1 VHFEEFV
8 FVSLLPF
15 SPFPHFPFLPI
26 PCGLQPIAYFMSSLS
41 VIFCDPERQDILDL
55 LSRPSLSHAE
65 SRTLKNGRGVA
76 VTLFPTVQG
85 AIVIKHH
92 RLHTWRRWGD
102 SVLLGSPARRAWH
115 GAQLLQ
121 AAGVLIPRPLAV
133 AERRVMG
140 MVRESFYVSEALLSQ
155 IPLNTYWREY
165 HFKWTGQR
173 RRAFLQALADFFRT
187 LHTAGLYVGDLK
199 DENLFVEEQ
208 GETHWQFYVVDLD
221 RVTQHQPLSQQ
232 RRFKNIIQLERTLGR
247 NARTSD
253 RLFFFYHYL
262 GNPLPARTQRH
273 TLLIQL
279 LRLRKQKDREYARR
293 RVRHNRESIATAA
306 PILLTPPP
314 STATTT
320 TLPRPA
326 ISCCIICFNEEANI
340 RRCLESVKWCGEI
353 IIVDS
358 FSTDRTV
365 EICREYTDRIIQ
377 RTWPGYVEQ
386 KRFALSQATH
396 EWVLNVDAD
405 EEVSPNLRQE
415 VFAVLQQNHPA
426 VDGFYVPRLV
436 YYLGRWWWH
445 SWYPGYRL
453 RLFRKAKVRW
463 GGVDPH
469 EKVLLRGQADRLHG
483 PLYHYTYDD
492 IHDHLRA
499 INGLT
504 EVSSHELALRGKR
517 TRLSDL
523 FLRPFWRFL
532 RFYFMSGGFRDG
544 VPGFFV
550 AVTSAFYVFLKY
562 AKLWER
568 TTRFQTDAETQHSS
582 RRSGEELGRGRSAG
596 AGAHQLSEPY
606 RPSVGS
612 RR

>member
-1 VHFEEFV
+1 
-8 FVSLLPF
+8 
-15 SPFPHFPFLPI
+15 
-26 PCGLQPIAYFMSSLS
+26 MTSLS
-41 VIFCDPERQDILDL
+41 VIYCVPDRQDILEL
-55 LSRPSLSHAE
+55 LSRPSLAQAE
-65 SRTLKNGRGVA
+65 SRTLKNGRGSS
-76 VTLFPTVQG
+76 VTLFPTAQG
-85 AIVIKHH
+85 AVVTKHH
-92 RLHTWRRWGD
+92 QVHTWRRWGD
-102 SVLLGSPARRAWH
+102 CVLRGSPARRAWR

-121 AAGVLIPRPLAV
+121 AAGIPIPRPLAV
-133 AERRVMG
+133 VEHRSMG
-140 MVRESFYVSEALLSQ
+140 MVRESFYVSEALLTQ
-155 IPLNTYWREY
+155 TPLNTYWRDY
-165 HFKWTGQR
+165 HLTWTGQR
-173 RRAFLQALADFFRT
+173 RRAFLQALAEFFRT

-199 DENLFVEEQ
+199 DENLFVEED
-208 GETHWQFYVVDLD
+208 GETHWKFYVVDLD

-247 NARTSD
+247 HARASD
-253 RLFFFYHYL
+253 RLSFLHHYL
-262 GNPLPARTQRH
+262 GSPLPSRAERH
-273 TLLIQL
+273 ALLNQL
-279 LRLRKQKDREYARR
+279 LRLREQKDREYARR
-293 RVRHNRESIATAA
+293 RVRHNRESVGMTA
-306 PILLTPPP
+306 PILLTPPLP
-314 STATTT
+314 SSSTIAP
-320 TLPRPA
+320 PRTA

-340 RRCLESVKWCGEI
+340 RRCLESVKWCDEI

-405 EEVSPNLRQE
+405 EEVSPDLRQE
-415 VFAVLQQNHPA
+415 VFAVLQQNYPV

-469 EKVLLRGQADRLHG
+469 EKVLLRGQADRLRG

-492 IHDHLRA
+492 ISDHLRA

-504 EVSSHELALRGKR
+504 EVSSRELALRGKR

-523 FLRPFWRFL
+523 LLRPFWRFL

-568 TTRFQTDAETQHSS
+568 TTKVHSDAETQHSS
-582 RRSGEELGRGRSAG
+582 RRPGEELGRGRSAG
-596 AGAHQLSEPY
+596 VGAHQLPEQPQ
-606 RPSVGS
+606 PLVGS